1 MKILSVEYEESKN
14 RAPEDETVSPSSTSP
29 SSTPSSSSST
39 TPSTPSASSSTTPST
54 PSALGDTLL
63 PRHGADFEKERKKL
77 WREIKKIVLFMSL
90 SMLTLQADRLHLS
103 YSSTVY
109 CAYAEKDSGFFG
121 CHITG

>member
-29 SSTPSSSSST
+29 SSTPSS
-39 TPSTPSASSSTTPST
+39 SSSTTPST